1 MYNYNFDNEK
11 VLYENI
17 NCIVSINDKQL
28 NVSLLVTDKNIL
40 LFENIMKNNVLEGRL
55 VSIPA
60 EYELIYKIDLN
71 NTSYKVSDGDTLIAN
86 NTVIYNFDLDK
97 IKKSD

>member
-28 NVSLLVTDKNIL
+28 NISLLVTDKNIL
-40 LFENIMKNNVLEGRL
+40 LFDNIMKNNVLEGRL

-60 EYELIYKIDLN
+60 EYELIYKIDLR
-71 NTSYKVSDGDTLIAN
+71 NTSYKVSDGDTLIDN
-86 NTVIYNFDLDK
+86 NIVIYNFDLDK